1 MGGAMAGFLAAL
13 AAGLHGNCLGLAF
26 LLGGGGSGGTLGF
39 GLLRAGGDGRRRV
52 KICQERKRRAEFWV
66 SVFLFLPFCFF
77 WGSFWF
83 LIKEMTERGSDRKCE
98 ARRGEAKKA
107 ANIFP
112 PTLDTG
118 FTRRMRKKEK
128 NRGSWELHTSSSA

>member
-1 MGGAMAGFLAAL
+1 M
-13 AAGLHGNCLGLAF
+13 
-26 LLGGGGSGGTLGF
+26 
-39 GLLRAGGDGRRRV
+39 

-66 SVFLFLPFCFF
+66 SVFLFLLFCFCV
-77 WGSFWF
+77 FWF

-98 ARRGEAKKA
+98 ARRGEARKA

-128 NRGSWELHTSSSA
+128 KMWLMASHLFLSVSK